1 MEIGWG
7 QAHPV
12 LPALPGAGCCGISA
26 AGDAQGDP
34 RPARPLLHGSPRQ
47 GPFWK
52 PRPPALDFH
61 LFRAGDTTVRQP
73 DRPLP
78 DRRERGQ
85 VPAQAG
91 EVLRG
96 PGRGSDRGCRQVRGG
111 HSGRDPHRPEGS
123 EAPPHRRPGL
133 GSQCEGRSTDLTH
146 VQRTPTRS
154 RSCPGP
160 RESSRGALW
169 TPHRRGGMGAR
180 PESEAPAPGWPR
192 GTLQETIGR
201 WSGQAQL
208 HLLAISPTSTWG
220 QAWSSRCGG
229 VEEGICTPGG
239 AQAGEPGEVA
249 LPVAGDKK
257 SPSPKHMSSRAPCP
271 PAPCP

>member
-1 MEIGWG
+1 MRGGAGRGRPAKGLMRGSDASAGSVGGCEGREAGRRTGAGRDRAQAGRCPAPLLDLPQVRAGLGSHPRAPAGDLGSSRDRPPIPRMHHGQLVLVSRAGGGRDSAANRNRSRSREPRTPADGDGLGSGRG

-61 LFRAGDTTVRQP
+61 LFRAGDAATRQP

-78 DRRERGQ
+78 DRREHGQ
-85 VPAQAG
+85 VLAQAG

-96 PGRGSDRGCRQVRGG
+96 PGRGSNRGCRQVRGG

-133 GSQCEGRSTDLTH
+133 GSQCEGRSPDLTH
-146 VQRTPTRS
+146 VQRTLT
-154 RSCPGP
+154 
-160 RESSRGALW
+160 
-169 TPHRRGGMGAR
+169 
-180 PESEAPAPGWPR
+180 
-192 GTLQETIGR
+192 
-201 WSGQAQL
+201 
-208 HLLAISPTSTWG
+208 
-220 QAWSSRCGG
+220 
-229 VEEGICTPGG
+229 
-239 AQAGEPGEVA
+239 
-249 LPVAGDKK
+249 
-257 SPSPKHMSSRAPCP
+257 
-271 PAPCP
+271 